1 MQCGFESHLEYNPSQ
16 IKKKK
21 KQTMKKLSTM
31 LAILFVVAMT
41 VTSCKKVEDGKVTVD
56 QSDSTVVTD
65 STEVDTIQIQ

>member
-1 MQCGFESHLEYNPSQ
+1 MRYGFESHLEYNPSQ
-16 IKKKK
+16 IK

-41 VTSCKKVEDGKVTVD
+41 VTSCKKVEDGQVVVG
-56 QSDSTVVTD
+56 QSDTTVITTD